1 MTPTTPFD
9 PVSAGATPDGIRRIC
24 DDHLANAR
32 AILDEIRSRAGAPPS
47 TLTYATTL
55 GRFDDAVA
63 EIADAQQFPYLMA
76 VAHPDKA
83 ARDAAKECEPKVEQ
97 VTTALYLDAGVAG
110 VLKAYAAEDGASAPG
125 VGTPRSD
132 GEAGSER
139 GRRSTPGGEKLSGER
154 AKLLHDTLRDF
165 RRNGLELP
173 AEKQATLRALNK
185 EITELG
191 QRFEQNIAGS
201 TGKLSLAPSQ
211 LEGLP
216 PEYVAKHPVKDG
228 KVEITTDYPDF
239 FPFVTYAKDRKAALD
254 LYVLFTNR
262 GGDGN
267 VAILERLI
275 ELRSQ
280 KAALLGYATWADY
293 QTETRMAKTS
303 ATVKDFLAHV
313 RDAVKEPAQTEY
325 AEFAREHIA
334 LGGNA
339 ADAIPPSDRYYLE
352 DRLRNKKYEFDAKE
366 LASYFEVT
374 AVTKGLLDV
383 TASMYELEYKPV
395 AANAWHADVSAYE
408 VYSGGKMI
416 GKFYLD
422 LYPRAD
428 KFKHAA
434 MFPIRVGKRLANG
447 EYQLPTAVLEC
458 NFARPA
464 GEGGPD
470 GKGPPALME
479 HGDVVTFFHEFG
491 HVLHHVLT
499 QSELAQYSGT
509 NTVQDFVEAPSQ
521 MFEEWAYDR
530 DVLDRFARHHTTG
543 EKIPDALFG
552 GLLRSRAF
560 GRALGTQR
568 QLFLASLDMAYHAR
582 GRAGGVPETKLDTT
596 KVLAEVQKDND
607 PFAYVPGTH
616 FQSSFG
622 HLVGYDAGYYS
633 YQWALSLSRDVLTRF
648 KREGLL
654 NKETARAWRDDV
666 LAKGG
671 GEDERAMV
679 TKFLGREPN
688 EEAYVRFLKGVD

>member
-1 MTPTTPFD
+1 MPAAAVARPPGRARGTKARYSGALTPWETMTPTTPFD
-9 PVSAGATPDGIRRIC
+9 PVSAGATPDGLRRIC

-32 AILDEIRSRAGAPPS
+32 AILDEIRARAGAPPS

-97 VTTALYLDAGVAG
+97 VTTALYLDAGVAS
-110 VLKAYAAEDGASAPG
+110 VLKAYAAQ
-125 VGTPRSD
+125 
-132 GEAGSER
+132 
-139 GRRSTPGGEKLSGER
+139 GGEKLTGER

-173 AEKQATLRALNK
+173 PEKQATLRALNK

-228 KVEITTDYPDF
+228 KVEVTTDYPDF

-275 ELRSQ
+275 ELRSR

-313 RDAVKEPAQTEY
+313 RDAVKEPAQAEY
-325 AEFAREHIA
+325 AEFAEEHIA

-395 AANAWHADVSAYE
+395 AANAWHPDVSAYE

-464 GEGGPD
+464 GEGGPMGRPPRAD
-470 GKGPPALME
+470 GARRRRHLLPRVRPRASSRAHPVRARAVLRDE
-479 HGDVVTFFHEFG
+479 HGAGLRRGAVADVRGVG
-491 HVLHHVLT
+491 VRPRRARSVRAPPRDR
-499 QSELAQYSGT
+499 SEDPRRALRR
-509 NTVQDFVEAPSQ
+509 AP
-521 MFEEWAYDR
+521 AIARVRAGAR
-530 DVLDRFARHHTTG
+530 DAAAALPRLARH
-543 EKIPDALFG
+543 
-552 GLLRSRAF
+552 
-560 GRALGTQR
+560 
-568 QLFLASLDMAYHAR
+568 
-582 GRAGGVPETKLDTT
+582 GVPRARRRSGGDEARYDEGAGRG
-596 KVLAEVQKDND
+596 AE
-607 PFAYVPGTH
+607 
-616 FQSSFG
+616 
-622 HLVGYDAGYYS
+622 
-633 YQWALSLSRDVLTRF
+633 
-648 KREGLL
+648 
-654 NKETARAWRDDV
+654 
-666 LAKGG
+666 
-671 GEDERAMV
+671 GE
-679 TKFLGREPN
+679 
-688 EEAYVRFLKGVD
+688 